1 MNLERIAKRFLH
13 QLNSTIIKMYMV
25 ADCTKPLCAANAAS
39 TLNQETNMT
48 LPKGY
53 RIVKDGKLYRLEHR
67 THCFIG
73 AFRTKYRATKAAIE
87 TTAFWGF

>member
-1 MNLERIAKRFLH
+1 MR
-13 QLNSTIIKMYMV
+13 
-25 ADCTKPLCAANAAS
+25 PLCAANAA
-39 TLNQETNMT
+39 LLFYIKETNMK

-53 RIVKDGKLYRLEHR
+53 TIVPDGKLYRLEHR

-73 AFRTKYRATKAAIE
+73 AFRTKYRAIKTARE